1 MKDLKRLDVGTA
13 DAKKILRFLNTW
25 ANSEGAYRGFTDGRG
40 AGFINQQYHTLWDIL
55 TGLRGP
61 DNDDRDLKDETTAK
75 IRRAVLPNL
84 AYLTTAKTARSV
96 TLEEVVGLSKLGL
109 SVTSNNDHFLNH
121 TRWAAEAILCLNL
134 LDEED

>member
-1 MKDLKRLDVGTA
+1 MKDLKRLDVKTA

-25 ANSEGAYRGFTDGRG
+25 ADSEGAYRGFTKGHSFPNRG
-40 AGFINQQYHTLWDIL
+40 AGFILWDIL

-84 AYLTTAKTARSV
+84 AYLAAAKTARSV

-109 SVTSNNDHFLNH
+109 SVASNNDHFLNH
-121 TRWAAEAILCLNL
+121 TRWAAEAILYLNL

>member
-13 DAKKILRFLNTW
+13 DAKKILCFLNTW
-25 ANSEGAYRGFTDGRG
+25 ANSEGAYRGSTDGRG
-40 AGFINQQYHTLWDIL
+40 AGFILWDIL

-84 AYLTTAKTARSV
+84 AYLAAAKTARSV

-109 SVTSNNDHFLNH
+109 SVASNNDHFFNH
-121 TRWAAEAILCLNL
+121 TRWAAEAILYLNL

>member
-25 ANSEGAYRGFTDGRG
+25 ANSEGAYGGFTKGRG
-40 AGFINQQYHTLWDIL
+40 AGFILWDIL

-84 AYLTTAKTARSV
+84 AYLAAAKTARSV

-109 SVTSNNDHFLNH
+109 SVASNNHHFLNH

>member
-25 ANSEGAYRGFTDGRG
+25 ADSEGAYRGFTKGRG
-40 AGFINQQYHTLWDIL
+40 DGFILWDIL

-84 AYLTTAKTARSV
+84 AYLAAAKTARSV

-109 SVTSNNDHFLNH
+109 SVASNNDHFFNH